1 MKKVIFIMAMV
12 MSAAVMSAQ
21 VVPPS
26 PSPSTTPSSNDTYS
40 KSPASSTAKTIQA
53 ADLPKAITDNINKD
67 YPGYTIKEATSV
79 SGKDGLNYQVEVMKG
94 STTETLL
101 YNKDGKFLRKV
112 TPKTGMKHTP
122 KK

>member
-1 MKKVIFIMAMV
+1 

-26 PSPSTTPSSNDTYS
+26 PTPSSPSSNDTYS
-40 KSPASSTAKTIQA
+40 KSPSSSTATKIQA

-79 SGKDGLNYQVEVMKG
+79 SGKNGLNYQVEVMKG
-94 STTETLL
+94 ATTETLL

-112 TPKTGMKHTP
+112 SPKATSMKHSS